1 MCSGRCCSS
10 CLPFPLAGR
19 LAAWAAPAP
28 GRPTSSGCPGRLLCA
43 WAGTRRPP
51 TSLMRQVVWR
61 VLGPQ
66 AAWRRE
72 RHCRRGTGRGEVAG
86 RADRAGRPSAMVR
99 PSMRPKLAPVA
110 VVVRFVGSVPRR
122 GWLRYESTWPSE
134 CGCPPGRPDRRPSSD
149 DANAPYLP
157 IPRKVG
163 RRGDPTARKCRP
175 GRREG
180 CSGMYVRPDPHR
192 RPFDLTA
199 TCHPLY

>member
-61 VLGPQ
+61 VLAPQ

-72 RHCRRGTGRGEVAG
+72 RHCRGGTGRGEVAG

-134 CGCPPGRPDRRPSSD
+134 CGCPPGRPDRRPSSRRQRPLSAHTAKGWPKGRSD
-149 DANAPYLP
+149 CP
-157 IPRKVG
+157 KVQTG
-163 RRGDPTARKCRP
+163 TARRMLRHVCQ
-175 GRREG
+175 
-180 CSGMYVRPDPHR
+180 
-192 RPFDLTA
+192 A
-199 TCHPLY
+199 